1 MVSQQNSDP
10 PVIIL
15 FFVSKLVSVCFLVHS
30 KYFFLLISYEETG
43 PQNLF
48 VYHVTIFIVLLF
60 HSDSQNRLSSVLE
73 NNRELCT
80 ALGMMRFKLIIYFV
94 IHVITEDGFAELA
107 FATWGEGN
115 FCPSPK
121 RFPPP
126 PIEGAMEAKSL
137 HSFLTER
144 QLSIAI
150 HYWALFCLIPCRDI
164 LKNQCIW

>member
-10 PVIIL
+10 PVTIL

-121 RFPPP
+121 RSPPHRRSNGSKKP
-126 PIEGAMEAKSL
+126 PFFFNRKAAEYSYTLLGT
-137 HSFLTER
+137 FLSDTM
-144 QLSIAI
+144 S
-150 HYWALFCLIPCRDI
+150 
-164 LKNQCIW
+164 